1 MKVDKK
7 DALWK
12 WAYSTTYL
20 FSFILLL
27 AVLFLIWFSKYN
39 EKPSTFVLPAV
50 CASTSQTSVGLEL
63 EEEIFEPRQIK
74 ISQPKIST
82 IQEISKSRKS
92 VPRNF
97 EKKLYFTES
106 HI

>member
-1 MKVDKK
+1 MSLLHY
-7 DALWK
+7 ALVFLLIG
-12 WAYSTTYL
+12 A
-20 FSFILLL
+20 FILLL

-50 CASTSQTSVGLEL
+50 CATSETSVGLEL

-92 VPRNF
+92 KTSVPRNF
-97 EKKLYFTES
+97 EKRLYFTES

>member
-1 MKVDKK
+1 MSLLHY
-7 DALWK
+7 ALVFLLIG
-12 WAYSTTYL
+12 A
-20 FSFILLL
+20 FILLL

-50 CASTSQTSVGLEL
+50 CASTSQSSVGLEL

-92 VPRNF
+92 KTSVPRNF
-97 EKKLYFTES
+97 EKRLYFTES